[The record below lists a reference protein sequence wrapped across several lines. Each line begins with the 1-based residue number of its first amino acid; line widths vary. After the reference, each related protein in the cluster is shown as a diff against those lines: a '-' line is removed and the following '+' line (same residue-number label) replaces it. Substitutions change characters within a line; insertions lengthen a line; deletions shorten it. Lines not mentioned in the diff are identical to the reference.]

1 MVNLRK
7 LYNIQKILA
16 SGKLLSSEE
25 IIQLNKKLD
34 IALKE

>member
-1 MVNLRK
+1 MVNQRK
-7 LYNIQKILA
+7 LDNIQKTLA

-25 IIQLNKKLD
+25 TKQLIKKLD